1 MLAEP
6 FRSRRAALRSR
17 LPPFN
22 PSTEGTSASTP
33 GSNGSPGHGG
43 GVPARFDHVRSVEST
58 DGREAVEEFW
68 QEAVEGRAEGLM
80 IKVSS
85 S

>member
-6 FRSRRAALRSR
+6 FRSRRAALRTR

-22 PSTEGTSASTP
+22 PSTEATSASSA
-33 GSNGSPGHGG
+33 GNRSPGRGG